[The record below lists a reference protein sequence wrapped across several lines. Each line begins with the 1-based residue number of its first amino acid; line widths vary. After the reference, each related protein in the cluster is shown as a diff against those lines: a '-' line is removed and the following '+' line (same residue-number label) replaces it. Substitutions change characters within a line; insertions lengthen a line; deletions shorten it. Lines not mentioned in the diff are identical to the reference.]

1 MNVGWRYFLSQKP
14 WWIRAGLA
22 FSQEFRKIV
31 FQRFLQLC
39 LREQPDHPRIGCR
52 ADLKFGYYLDAFNDI
67 QQRHACRRP
76 VINVARAGDP
86 ANR

>member
-1 MNVGWRYFLSQKP
+1 MALLSVP
-14 WWIRAGLA
+14 EAVVDPGRACI
-22 FSQEFRKIV
+22 FSGMSQIYCG
-31 FQRFLQLC
+31 FQHFLQLS